1 MDINSAI
8 PSYLTGKTTIIRLTV
23 FTAIFALIFINV
35 YSPFGVDV
43 WFHVTKLQ
51 LFFYSSLVILTGI
64 LVIVLSR
71 VLLHFASKRN
81 KISYIGYAFWI
92 LAEIFFMA
100 LFYAIYVKMIL
111 HDNRDFI
118 QLLKVSTQNT
128 ALVLLLPYSLM
139 WLYLR
144 SNDQKLKLQH
154 LESATESD
162 PARLMIP
169 FHDERGV
176 MRMSIKLEN
185 LLFIEAADNYVVI
198 HYLNGEKLTKYMLR
212 NNLKSIEEKYKG
224 TDLVRCHRS
233 YMINCGNVRLIR
245 RSTEGIMLELD
256 ADQNITVPV
265 SKMYAEN
272 VLKTFSHLAPL

>member
-1 MDINSAI
+1 MDINSPI

-43 WFHVTKLQ
+43 WFHVTQLQ

-71 VLLHFASKRN
+71 VLLHFASKKN

-144 SNDQKLKLQH
+144 SNDQKLKLQN
-154 LESATESD
+154 LESAAESD

-185 LLFIEAADNYVVI
+185 LLYIEAADNYVVI
-198 HYLNGEKLTKYMLR
+198 HYLNGDKRTKYMLR

-233 YMINCGNVRLIR
+233 YMINCSNVKLIR

>member
-1 MDINSAI
+1 MDINSPI

-71 VLLHFASKRN
+71 ILLHFASKKYR
-81 KISYIGYAFWI
+81 ISYTGYAVWI

-100 LFYAIYVKMIL
+100 LFYAIYVKYIL
-111 HDNRDFI
+111 HDSRDFM

-144 SNDQKLKLQH
+144 SNDQKIKLQN
-154 LESATESD
+154 LEAVADSD
-162 PARLMIP
+162 PAKMMIP
-169 FHDERGV
+169 FYDERKV
-176 MRMSIKLEN
+176 MRLSIKQEH
-185 LLFIEAADNYVVI
+185 LLYIEAADNYAVI
-198 HYLNGEKLTKYMLR
+198 HYLNGQKITKYMLR

-224 TDLVRCHRS
+224 TNLVRCHRS
-233 YMINCGNVRLIR
+233 YMVNCSNVRLIS
-245 RSTEGIMLELD
+245 RSNEGIMLELD
-256 ADQNITVPV
+256 TVENITVPV

-272 VLKTFSHLAPL
+272 VLKTFSHLVPM

>member
-51 LFFYSSLVILTGI
+51 LFIYSSLVILTGI
-64 LVIVLSR
+64 LVIVVSR
-71 VLLHFASKRN
+71 ILLHYASKKY
-81 KISYIGYAFWI
+81 KISYIRYGIWI
-92 LAEIFFMA
+92 ISEIFFMA
-100 LFYAIYVKMIL
+100 LFYAIYVKFIL
-111 HDNRDFI
+111 HDNRDFL

-144 SNDQKLKLQH
+144 SNDQKLKLQN
-154 LESATESD
+154 LESVTETD

-176 MRMSIKLEN
+176 MRLSIKLEH
-185 LLFIEAADNYVVI
+185 LLFIEAADNYAEI
-198 HYLNGEKLTKYMLR
+198 HYLNGGKLTKYMLR

-233 YMINCGNVRLIR
+233 FMVNCSNVKLIR
-245 RSTEGIMLELD
+245 RSNEGIMLELD
-256 ADQNITVPV
+256 ADQHITVPV

-272 VLKTFSHLAPL
+272 VLRTFSHLAPL